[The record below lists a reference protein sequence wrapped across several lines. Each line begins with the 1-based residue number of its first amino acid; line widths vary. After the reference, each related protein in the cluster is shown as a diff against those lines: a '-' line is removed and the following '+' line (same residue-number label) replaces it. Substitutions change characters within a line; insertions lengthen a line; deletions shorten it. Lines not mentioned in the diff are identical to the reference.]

1 MLRTAAVTIAILST
15 CDFVAFG
22 GRYMETVVRVLTAI
36 ERSFV

>member
-1 MLRTAAVTIAILST
+1 MLRSAAVAMAILST

-22 GRYMETVVRVLTAI
+22 GRYTETFVKVLSAI